1 MVTATADRVERG
13 EAPAAVRLWLFSM
26 AALVLLMVAVGGA
39 TRLTGSG
46 LSITEWQPI
55 LGVIPPL
62 TDADWHGAF
71 EKYRQI
77 PEYRFVNKGMSLAEF
92 KAIYWWEWSHR
103 LLGRLIG
110 VAFVLPLAAFWLTG
124 ALPRRLGLPLLGL
137 LSLGAVQGFIGW
149 YMVQSGLAD
158 RVDVSQYRL
167 ALHLSL
173 AVLIFG
179 LLLWIALGLGPE
191 AKRPLHPI
199 TAAQKAFAVG
209 LVALLFVQIV
219 LGAFVAGL
227 KAGLTYNTWP
237 LMDGGLVP
245 VGVLAIEPWYLNL
258 FENVATVQFSHRV
271 AAYVVVLAALWQAM
285 ALSRAGADGRLQ
297 TSAWILL
304 AAVAG
309 QAALGVWTLLSVV
322 ALPLGIAHQ
331 VGAVVVFGI
340 AVWHLYQAIGPRFSR
355 APALA

>member
-13 EAPAAVRLWLFSM
+13 EASAVRLWLFSM

-55 LGVIPPL
+55 LGIIPPL
-62 TDADWHGAF
+62 TDADWHDAF

-77 PEYRFVNKGMSLAEF
+77 PEYRLVNKGMSLAEF
-92 KAIYWWEWSHR
+92 KAIYWWEWAHR
-103 LLGRLIG
+103 FLGRLIG
-110 VAFVLPLAAFWLTG
+110 LAFALPLAVFWLTG

-137 LSLGAVQGFIGW
+137 LGLGAVQGFIGW

-179 LLLWIALGLGPE
+179 LLLWLALGLGPE
-191 AKRPLHPI
+191 PKPPLRPL
-199 TAAQKAFAVG
+199 TAAQKVFAVG
-209 LVALLFVQIV
+209 LVALLFMQVV

-245 VGVLAIEPWYLNL
+245 AGVLALEPWYLNL
-258 FENVATVQFSHRV
+258 FENVATVQFNHRV
-271 AAYVVVLAALWQAM
+271 AAYVVVLAALWQAI
-285 ALSRAGADGRLQ
+285 ALSRARADARLRA
-297 TSAWILL
+297 SAWMLL
-304 AAVAG
+304 AAVVA

-331 VGAVVVFGI
+331 AGAVAVFGL
-340 AVWHLYQAIGPRFSR
+340 AVWHLYQATGSRFSR
-355 APALA
+355 VPASA